1 MLNIIKRLKAASK
14 RKTLLVLISVA
25 LGSSILGSTLSLIT
39 NISRYIKGYYDLADM
54 LTTTLETYLSFAG
67 LILMLMSILKF
78 DSDSSEK
85 WFKMSLWTTIAT
97 GIFTAIIT
105 SIFSGYL
112 GSLILALF
120 SAAPFG
126 LLIVDFKKNH
136 KFIKASCIVIAICA
150 AISTI
155 SVLFNLVYAIA
166 GNGLFN
172 EGSGFFAVESSLTW
186 IVMLLYCIRYV
197 KIEYSVDR
205 KIAISLEVQ
214 LQELKTAY
222 DEGSISQEEYDTK
235 KNELLQNF

>member
-14 RKTLLVLISVA
+14 RKTLLVLISIA
-25 LGSSILGSTLSLIT
+25 LGSSILGSTIFLISGWYGIFYGSQVLSEMI
-39 NISRYIKGYYDLADM
+39 AM
-54 LTTTLETYLSFAG
+54 TLGTYLSFAG

-105 SIFSGYL
+105 SIFSDYL
-112 GSLILALF
+112 GFLILALF
-120 SAAPFG
+120 SAVPFG

-172 EGSGFFAVESSLTW
+172 EGSGFFAVESALTW
-186 IVMLLYCIRYV
+186 FVMLLYCIRYV

-222 DEGSISQEEYDTK
+222 DEGSISQEEYNAK